1 MRYFELLE
9 DKTLL
14 NRVPNISDIK
24 KLGNIFKKEGY
35 EIRLVGGVVRDLLQD
50 KKPKD
55 VDLATTA
62 TPNQMIEIS
71 EKYKIKSIPTGLQHG
86 TITFMI
92 NGEPY
97 EITTLRIDKKTDGRH
112 AEIEF
117 TTDWVQDAERRDLTF
132 NAISMSLDGEVFDYF
147 GGIDDLKNGKAKFVG
162 SADKRISEDYL
173 RILRYFRFQGR
184 VNSPTWDKDTLKS
197 IKDNVNGLSKIS
209 GERIWM
215 EFSKI
220 LSGNHLSDLL
230 VYMNKTNTLKMISIP
245 SNNINNINRI
255 KNQSN
260 DAIILLAELLN
271 NKNEAETINNRYKL
285 SANERAKLFLL
296 VENKNKN
303 LDKKAAL
310 ELIVNKK
317 IDKSL
322 VADLL
327 LLQNNTELANII
339 RNIKFAPF
347 PVSGQDLIQKGF
359 NPGPEMGKL
368 LQQLK
373 SAWINSNFTAS
384 KEDLLIGI

>member
-9 DKTLL
+9 DEALL

-24 KLGNIFKKEGY
+24 KLGDIFEKEGY

-86 TITFMI
+86 TITFVI

-97 EITTLRIDKKTDGRH
+97 EITTLRIDKETDGRH
-112 AEIEF
+112 AEVEF
-117 TTDWVQDAERRDLTF
+117 TTDWAQDAERRDLTF
-132 NAISMSLDGEVFDYF
+132 NAISMALDGEVFDYF

-184 VNSPTWDKDTLKS
+184 VSSPSWDMDTLKS

-230 VYMNKTNTLKMISIP
+230 AYMDKTNTLKLIGIP

-255 KNQSN
+255 KNLSN
-260 DAIILLAELLN
+260 DAVILLANLLN
-271 NKNEAETINNRYKL
+271 NKNEAEIINNRYKL
-285 SANERAKLFLL
+285 SASERDTLFFL

-303 LDKKAAL
+303 LNKKAAL

-317 IDKSL
+317 ISQTL
-322 VADLL
+322 IADLL
-327 LLQNNTELANII
+327 LLQNNTELASII
-339 RNIKFAPF
+339 RNIKIAPF
-347 PVSGQDLIQKGF
+347 PVSGQDLTQKGI

-368 LQQLK
+368 LQLLK
-373 SAWINSNFTAS
+373 SKWIDSGFSAS
-384 KEDLLIGI
+384 KEELLSGI